1 MMLPGTEMKT
11 IRGLAA
17 AQDML
22 EMTKDT
28 GQLLTG
34 REDPAETALHMP
46 GSLPDTIPV
55 QVAILPEPLILREWR
70 GVCWPEL

>member
-1 MMLPGTEMKT
+1 MMKT
-11 IRGLAA
+11 VKGSVV

-22 EMTKDT
+22 EMTKDIE
-28 GQLLTG
+28 QLLTG
-34 REDPAETALHMP
+34 REDPAETVLHMP

-55 QVAILPEPLILREWR
+55 QVVILPEPLILREWR